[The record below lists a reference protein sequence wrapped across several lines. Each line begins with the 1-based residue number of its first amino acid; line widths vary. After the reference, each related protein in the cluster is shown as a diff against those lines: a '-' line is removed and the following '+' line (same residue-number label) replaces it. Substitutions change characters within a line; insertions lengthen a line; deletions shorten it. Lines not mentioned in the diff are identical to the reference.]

1 MYVTNKKSYYVLLV
15 NRIQIRCFCVSGLLS
30 EEQCKARDVRRKQKS
45 TKSKK
50 SESSSGPTTPN
61 SVCDKSDIE
70 MDSKEKVKLKANIK
84 PETIIEEEPLGKVS
98 EDTRKLVEKLVYLQ
112 DKYEFADEKV
122 IQSVNVSKQYC
133 NL

>member
-1 MYVTNKKSYYVLLV
+1 M
-15 NRIQIRCFCVSGLLS
+15 
-30 EEQCKARDVRRKQKS
+30 
-45 TKSKK
+45 
-50 SESSSGPTTPN
+50 
-61 SVCDKSDIE
+61 CDKSDIE

-133 NL
+133 NFWFCKNIVFIDDFNFFHRLSTDTKENV